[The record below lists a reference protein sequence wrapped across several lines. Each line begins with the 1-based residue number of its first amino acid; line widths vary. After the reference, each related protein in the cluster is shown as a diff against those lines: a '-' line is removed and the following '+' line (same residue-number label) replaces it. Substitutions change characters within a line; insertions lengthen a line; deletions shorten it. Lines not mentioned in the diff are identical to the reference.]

1 MKIKFNVTQRDIDF
15 DDNII
20 IINPKQAAF
29 YWEEK
34 KIQPIH
40 IYPSRDKNTDTPII
54 VFVFQ
59 KSATQE
65 AWKEWQDRR

>member
-1 MKIKFNVTQRDIDF
+1 MKVKSSMTNRMIDF

-29 YWEEK
+29 YWNK
-34 KIQPIH
+34 GIQPVH
-40 IYPSRDKNTDTPII
+40 IYPSTDTNTGEPIV

-59 KSATQE
+59 RSATYE
-65 AWKEWQDRR
+65 AYKEWIERR